1 MTDYK
6 GSDLTAFSAEPEGVE
21 GFAGWSGT
29 TDYRFTFGTHV
40 PYLVDGVLPATFLP
54 TDMSVL
60 SEDQLDSL
68 AQALLQR
75 MAFNTSA
82 STGAS
87 LHFRVPDDDDDKAYG
102 AEEPLPL
109 GWATKEEL
117 WSDDVHEAKAIS
129 SLVWAESRAPQTFD
143 FTSSWTPNLN
153 LFFDA
158 EMTVTGDMTINLP
171 ENMRARRSGYIT
183 LILSGS
189 YTIQFASADL
199 ANFVGG
205 ENIVFPTTDGSRI
218 TLWYKCINTTSVEI
232 ERRFASAA
240 ALGGMATGPT
250 LTTPIDLANETTAA
264 TGSVYTNQLDGTLY
278 WVVLLTADTTPSAAN
293 VKLGKKANGSTD
305 AEDSGNQ
312 AVTVGGTQALSPAP
326 SGLTAATGYKIA
338 FMHENGDGLQST
350 VVVGDGFTTAA
361 ASGASVTYLVRL
373 GANEYNSSV
382 NLGTYAAGR
391 RIWVAM
397 SQTNAFG
404 TVALGSSGTLTPVL
418 STTAGGRN
426 INVYMS
432 DITTSGT
439 VTIARS
445 AYPAYGMCHVWATFG
460 AAGTISDSAAGGTAA
475 SGTSFSDLSLDIP
488 ANGVVMVHAH
498 RMENISAPAVL
509 NTNQHADDNFAVAS
523 EAAYASTVAPETV
536 SLTLDTAGT
545 YRAAVVFSVAAE

>member
-1 MTDYK
+1 MVTAIIA
-6 GSDLTAFSAEPEGVE
+6 STNLADLANAIVREMAVQAVAGNGAVLHSAV
-21 GFAGWSGT
+21 
-29 TDYRFTFGTHV
+29 
-40 PYLVDGVLPATFLP
+40 P
-54 TDMSVL
+54 TDD
-60 SEDQLDSL
+60 EP
-68 AQALLQR
+68 R
-75 MAFNTSA
+75 
-82 STGAS
+82 
-87 LHFRVPDDDDDKAYG
+87 HYG
-102 AEEPLPL
+102 FYEPLPL

-117 WSDDVHEAKAIS
+117 WSDDLHEAKAIS
-129 SLVWAESRAPQTFD
+129 SQVWAESREPQTFE
-143 FTSSWTPNLN
+143 FTSSWTPDLN
-153 LFFDA
+153 RFFDA
-158 EMTVTGDMTINLP
+158 EMTVTADMTINLP

-183 LILSGS
+183 LILNGS
-189 YTIQFASADL
+189 HTIQFASADL

-232 ERRFASAA
+232 ERRFASPAGS
-240 ALGGMATGPT
+240 GGTASGPS

-264 TGSVYTNQLDGTLY
+264 SGSVYTNQSDGTLY

-293 VKLGKKANGSTD
+293 VKLGKKSNGSTD

-312 AVTVGGTQALSPAP
+312 AVTVGGTQSLSPAP
-326 SGLTAATGYKIA
+326 SGLTAATGYKIV

-361 ASGASVTYLVRL
+361 ASGASVTFLVRL

-391 RIWVAM
+391 RIFFAM

-404 TVALGSSGTLTPVL
+404 TIALGSSGSLTPVL

-439 VTIARS
+439 VTLARS
-445 AYPAYGMCHVWATFG
+445 AYPSFGMCHVWATFG

-545 YRAAVVFSVAAE
+545 YRAAIAFSVAAE